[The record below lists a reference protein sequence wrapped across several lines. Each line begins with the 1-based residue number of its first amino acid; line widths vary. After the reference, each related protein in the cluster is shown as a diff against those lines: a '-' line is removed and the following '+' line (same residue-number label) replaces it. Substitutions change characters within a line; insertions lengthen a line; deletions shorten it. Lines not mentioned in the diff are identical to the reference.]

1 MIQSRARG
9 GGGCQAHTIP
19 RGVEPKLLFMSLP
32 AGNTHTLKTL
42 HTQNIHITHT
52 HTQKNTQNKKNKQ
65 TNKHQNTKKKKQTQN
80 IQSNAHTHTQ
90 NTLHTQNIY
99 TNAHT
104 YTFKTHTLTH
114 SKHTHNQKEE

>member
-19 RGVEPKLLFMSLP
+19 RGVEPKLLFVSLP

-42 HTQNIHITHT
+42 HTQNIHTNTHT
-52 HTQKNTQNKKNKQ
+52 LKTTHYTLKTY
-65 TNKHQNTKKKKQTQN
+65 TLT
-80 IQSNAHTHTQ
+80 HTHTQ